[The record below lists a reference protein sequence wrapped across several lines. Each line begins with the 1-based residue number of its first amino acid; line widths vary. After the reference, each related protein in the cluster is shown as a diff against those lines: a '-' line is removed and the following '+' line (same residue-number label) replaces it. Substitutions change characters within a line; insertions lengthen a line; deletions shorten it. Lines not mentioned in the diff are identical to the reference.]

1 MSLPA
6 EYFAQFSEP
15 VGYLEFASIGPPSR
29 RVQDEVADAYAAVA
43 EPTGTVA
50 QPMIER
56 WMAARE
62 AMGRLLG
69 VPAERCTGTHNTS
82 VGLFQTA
89 FGLLGM
95 GGNVVVPAHDF
106 PANLYPWLRAES
118 MGGPKVRLVEVSDHR
133 VTTAALADAVD
144 DETVAIAV
152 SLVDFRTGF
161 RLDVESLKE
170 LSESALLVVDAIQGL
185 GAVRF
190 EMGSADVV
198 VAGGQKWMRSG
209 WGSGVHAVSER
220 AYDMLEPTLIGW
232 YGVEGFLDTA
242 VPAPHPA
249 RPDADRFHE
258 GSPAIFGGYAFGAAI
273 NVIEMAGIESIERAV
288 LDRVQEL
295 ESALR
300 AGGAEIVAPWRHES
314 ERAGILSFRMPG
326 HDQSAV
332 ATHLHERGL
341 IVSERAG
348 WLRVAPHAST
358 SRDAVPMLM
367 DALGEFARSVV

>member
-1 MSLPA
+1 MRLPA
-6 EYFAQFSEP
+6 AYLAEFSEP
-15 VGYLEFASIGPPSR
+15 AGYLEFASIGPLSR
-29 RVQDEVADAYAAVA
+29 RVQNEMANAYAAVA

-50 QPMIER
+50 PPMVER

-89 FGLLGM
+89 FGLLSK

-118 MGGPKVRLVEVSDHR
+118 VGGPTVRLVDIPDHR
-133 VTTAALADAVD
+133 VTSAALAGAVD
-144 DETVAIAV
+144 DQTVAIAV

-161 RLDVESLKE
+161 RLDVESLRE
-170 LSESALLVVDAIQGL
+170 LSPSALLVVDAIQGL

-220 AYDMLEPTLIGW
+220 AQSMLEPTLTGW

-242 VPAPHPA
+242 VLPPHSP
-249 RPDADRFHE
+249 RPDADQFHE

-273 NVIEMAGIESIERAV
+273 EVIEMAGIDNIERAV
-288 LDRVQEL
+288 LDRIQEFEAGL
-295 ESALR
+295 LAL
-300 AGGAEIVAPWRHES
+300 GADILAPWRNES
-314 ERAGILSFRMPG
+314 ERAGILSFRLPG
-326 HDQSAV
+326 HDQSDV
-332 ATHLHERGL
+332 ATHLHDRGL

-348 WLRVAPHAST
+348 WLRIAPHAST
-358 SRDAVPMLM
+358 SSDAVPMLV
-367 DALGEFARSVV
+367 DALGQFARSVA

>member
-6 EYFAQFSEP
+6 EYLAEFSEP
-15 VGYLEFASIGPPSR
+15 AGYLEFASIGPLSR
-29 RVQDEVADAYAAVA
+29 HVQTEIADAYAAVA

-50 QPMIER
+50 PPMVER
-56 WMAARE
+56 WMTARD

-69 VPAERCTGTHNTS
+69 VPADRCTGTHNTS

-89 FGLLGM
+89 FGLLSR
-95 GGNVVVPAHDF
+95 GGNVVVPSHEF

-118 MGGPKVRLVEVSDHR
+118 VGGPTVRLVDIPDHR
-133 VTTAALADAVD
+133 VTAAALADAVD
-144 DETVAIAV
+144 DETVGIAV

-161 RLDVESLKE
+161 RLDVESLRE
-170 LSESALLVVDAIQGL
+170 LSPSALLIVDAIQGL

-198 VAGGQKWMRSG
+198 VAGGQKWMRAG

-220 AYDMLEPTLIGW
+220 AQDLLEPTLTGW

-242 VPAPHPA
+242 VPAPHPP
-249 RPDADRFHE
+249 RPDADQFHE

-273 NVIEMAGIESIERAV
+273 EVIEMAGIDLIEKTI
-288 LDRVQEL
+288 LDTSREF

-300 AGGAEIVAPWRHES
+300 AAGAEMVSPWRNDS

-332 ATHLHERGL
+332 ASHLHDRGV

-348 WLRVAPHAST
+348 WLRAAPHAST
-358 SRDAVPMLM
+358 GRDTVPMLV
-367 DALGEFARSVV
+367 DAIAEFVRSVA

>member
-6 EYFAQFSEP
+6 NYLAQFSEP
-15 VGYLEFASIGPPSR
+15 SGYLEFASIGPPSR
-29 RVQDEVADAYAAVA
+29 RVQDEIADAYAAVS

-50 QPMIER
+50 PPMVER
-56 WMAARE
+56 WLAARE

-69 VPAERCTGTHNTS
+69 VPGERCTGTHNTS

-89 FGLLGM
+89 FGLLSS

-118 MGGPKVRLVEVSDHR
+118 AGGPSVRLVEIPDHR
-133 VTTAALADAVD
+133 VTAAALAEAVD

-161 RLDVESLKE
+161 KLDVESLRE
-170 LSESALLVVDAIQGL
+170 LSTSALLVVDAIQGL
-185 GAVRF
+185 GAMRF

-220 AYDMLEPTLIGW
+220 AQDLLEPTLTGW

-242 VPAPHPA
+242 VPAPHPP

-273 NVIEMAGIESIERAV
+273 DVIEMAGIDVIERTI
-288 LDRVQEL
+288 LDTVIEF
-295 ESALR
+295 EEALR
-300 AGGAEIVAPWRHES
+300 AFGADVVAPWHNES
-314 ERAGILSFRMPG
+314 ERAGILSFRLLG
-326 HDQSAV
+326 SEQSAV
-332 ATHLHERGL
+332 ATHLDERGI

-358 SRDAVPMLM
+358 SRDTVSMLM
-367 DALGEFARSVV
+367 DALEEFVRAEA